1 MAEVKQKRRWMP
13 VVLGLSLAVNFA
25 VAAAVVGASWRHRS
39 GDHRE
44 ERVARGGAI
53 YMQALPREAR
63 HALRQQLRAAEPK
76 RMETGDMIAVLRQD
90 PFDASAATRVLVAE
104 RYAGLARQGTATA
117 MWLDYVTSMT
127 VSERNAYADRLQ
139 HLLDRRPP
147 QKRP

>member
-25 VAAAVVGASWRHRS
+25 VAAAVVGASWRHM
-39 GDHRE
+39 GGEPRE

-76 RMETGDMIAVLRQD
+76 RTETGDMIAVLRQD
-90 PFDASAATRVLVAE
+90 PFDASAATRVLASE
-104 RYAGLARQGTATA
+104 RDAGLARQGAATA
-117 MWLDYVTSMT
+117 VWLDYVTSMT
-127 VSERNAYADRLQ
+127 VAERNSYADRLQ
-139 HLLDRRPP
+139 HLMDKRPP
-147 QKRP
+147 KKHR